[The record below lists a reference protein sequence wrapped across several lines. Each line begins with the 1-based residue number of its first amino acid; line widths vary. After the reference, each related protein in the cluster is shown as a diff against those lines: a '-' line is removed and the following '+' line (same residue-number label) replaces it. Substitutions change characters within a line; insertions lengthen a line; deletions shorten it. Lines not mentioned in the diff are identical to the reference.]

1 VGIAGEAAGCMCC
14 AREGTVKLKSNN
26 NWTRIQQRREVGTHR
41 SGGRVRRR
49 WLNRAR
55 GREDGVAEAGVE
67 EEGSRAVL

>member
-1 VGIAGEAAGCMCC
+1 M
-14 AREGTVKLKSNN
+14 KLKSNN